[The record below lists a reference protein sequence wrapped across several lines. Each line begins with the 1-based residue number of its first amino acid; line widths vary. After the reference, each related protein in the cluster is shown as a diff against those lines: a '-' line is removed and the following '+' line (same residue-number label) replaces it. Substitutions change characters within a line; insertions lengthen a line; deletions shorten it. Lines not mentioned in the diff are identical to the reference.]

1 MNRTRL
7 AVILIGLALP
17 VLAGAQQKPDFS
29 GRWVVVEPAGEAGG
43 EQQITHD
50 LQANTLTIAHD
61 SEGHGHKLVYKL
73 DGTESRNALASH
85 GSEIVILSKAMWT
98 GNQIAIRSLATY
110 PDGRR
115 MDSKQVWSLDAGGQL
130 IVEGTETLDGKT
142 TTIRSVSKKR

>member
-1 MNRTRL
+1 MSRTRL

-17 VLAGAQQKPDFS
+17 VLADAQQKPDFS

-50 LQANTLTIAHD
+50 PKANTLTIAHD
-61 SEGHGHKLVYKL
+61 SEGSGHKLVYKL

-85 GSEIVILSKAMWT
+85 GSEIVILSRAMWT
-98 GNQIAIRSLATY
+98 GNQIAIRSVATY

-115 MDSKQVWSLDAGGQL
+115 MESKQLWSVDAGGRL
-130 IVEGTETLDGKT
+130 IVEGTETIDGKT
-142 TTIRSVSKKR
+142 TTIRSVSKKK